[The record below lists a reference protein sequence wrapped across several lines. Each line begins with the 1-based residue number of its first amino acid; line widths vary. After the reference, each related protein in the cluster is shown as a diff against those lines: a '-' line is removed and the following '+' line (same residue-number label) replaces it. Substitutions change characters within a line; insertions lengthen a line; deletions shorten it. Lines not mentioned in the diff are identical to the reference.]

1 MKNIDETGKDLNS
14 LPMISGNSPS
24 YQGFSDRAR
33 SLRGSGACLVQLAD
47 IGAGQHQM
55 DGGGQ
60 TFELVD
66 RGRAG
71 NWGRY
76 TRAGDQPCQRD
87 RGWRAA
93 VPPGDPVERVQNP
106 QTTLVQI
113 LFDPAAARLVG

>member
-33 SLRGSGACLVQLAD
+33 SRGRSGTRLIQFAD
-47 IGAGQHQM
+47 IGAGQYQVN
-55 DGGGQ
+55 GGGEA
-60 TFELVD
+60 FELLD

-76 TRAGDQPCQRD
+76 TRTGDQPCQCDGGR
-87 RGWRAA
+87 RAA
-93 VPPGDPVERVQNP
+93 VPLGDPVERV
-106 QTTLVQI
+106 
-113 LFDPAAARLVG
+113 